1 MSTKR
6 FCYNTLETYNGQNGI
21 YCQQPQP
28 HNRQNAGGVGNIW
41 TSRCNRCG
49 QTCTTTLQE
58 NYIIQSESHEL
69 GGELPPLG
77 PLPPAAAVPLAFFN
91 SFDPDDRDASSPV
104 SMYLGYAFATMES
117 IRDNS
122 SPLAEDTSGIVFTT
136 GSKNTPMLH
145 TVPQP
150 FGTAATQGIQQ
161 NNAVL
166 YDASNIRWCM
176 PGLFLYLEPN
186 TNDLYFVMAFCC
198 NKDTRPTLK
207 SVKLYLSD
215 WYQENVIAKLIV
227 DLSTTQTIWNPP
239 GPNTKMR
246 PCGGTG
252 SQTCMGIAGGA
263 PNWGPSGPWCP
274 PHECNRCGPGVC
286 AACCSANIPNGPLCE
301 SCVAN
306 KCTAA
311 PSRPCRSNLIGTLVK
326 NYGSD
331 GPLRKAAHSFFK
343 LAATLGATAAGGLS
357 YGNAVYAICGTPQC
371 AAL

>member
-21 YCQQPQP
+21 YYQQPQP

-41 TSRCNRCG
+41 TSRRNRCG

-69 GGELPPLG
+69 GGELPSN
-77 PLPPAAAVPLAFFN
+77 AKPLAFFN
-91 SFDPDDRDASSPV
+91 SFDPDDSVASSCPGPT
-104 SMYLGYAFATMES
+104 YLGYAFATMES
-117 IRDNS
+117 ILDNS
-122 SPLAEDTSGIVFTT
+122 SPPAEDTSGIVFTT
-136 GSKNTPMLH
+136 GSKSTPTLH

-150 FGTAATQGIQQ
+150 FGTARVCSVCPVPQD
-161 NNAVL
+161 NAVL
-166 YDASNIRWCM
+166 YDALNIRWCM

-207 SVKLYLSD
+207 SVTLYLSD
-215 WYQENVIAKLIV
+215 FNQNNVIAKLIV
-227 DLSTTQTIWNPP
+227 DLSPTQTIWNRP

-263 PNWGPSGPWCP
+263 PNWGPSGFWCP

-286 AACCSANIPNGPLCE
+286 AACCSANIPNGPSCE

-331 GPLRKAAHSFFK
+331 GPLRKAAYSFFM
-343 LAATLGATAAGGLS
+343 LAATLGSTAGGGTS
-357 YGNAVYAICGTPQC
+357 GNAVYAMCGECT
-371 AAL
+371 